1 MTPSASFGEYLTR
14 ARQRRG
20 YSIREVARRIGVEP
34 SAVSRLEDGTRG
46 TLPHPD
52 LFIGLVRELGLHW
65 ATALHYVPPYE
76 RLWKTITALA
86 FDEYGDQL
94 AGHLSTKTEE
104 Q

>member
-1 MTPSASFGEYLTR
+1 MTSIAPFGEYLSN
-14 ARQRRG
+14 ARRERG

-76 RLWKTITALA
+76 RLWTAMTALA
-86 FDEYGDQL
+86 FKELGANL
-94 AGHLSTKTEE
+94 AEHVNA
-104 Q
+104 

>member
-1 MTPSASFGEYLTR
+1 MTPTTSFGEYLSK
-14 ARQRRG
+14 ARQECG
-20 YSIREVARRIGVEP
+20 YSIRELARRIGVEP

-52 LFIGLVRELGLHW
+52 LFIGLVRELRLNW

-76 RLWKTITALA
+76 RLWKSMTALA
-86 FDEYGDQL
+86 FKELGADIGERVN
-94 AGHLSTKTEE
+94 TETEE

>member
-1 MTPSASFGEYLTR
+1 MTSPPPFGAYLSA
-14 ARQRRG
+14 ARQERG

-34 SAVSRLEDGTRG
+34 SVVSRLEDGKRG

-52 LFIGLVRELGLHW
+52 LFTGLVRELGLNW

-76 RLWKTITALA
+76 RLWNTITSLA
-86 FDEYGDQL
+86 FEEYGDRL
-94 AGHLSTKTEE
+94 ADRINTETEE